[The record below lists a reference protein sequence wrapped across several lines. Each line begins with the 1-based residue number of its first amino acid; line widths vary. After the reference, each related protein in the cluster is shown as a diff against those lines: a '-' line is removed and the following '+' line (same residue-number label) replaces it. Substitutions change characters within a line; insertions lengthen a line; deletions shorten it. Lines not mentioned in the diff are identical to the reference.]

1 MHRLLLITWIG
12 VVAIVVPASAATAPP
27 AATVEPVT
35 DTYFGTTVV
44 DPYRWMEKG
53 PSDPRF
59 LAYLRAQ
66 STYAT
71 SVLAPLESARD
82 ALRAKLLALSE
93 GVARISDW
101 QKADGDLFFEELDPA
116 ASVSVLRVQSGS
128 NTPRTLLDPAT
139 FATANTHVAIDYFAP
154 SLDAA
159 YVAVGAAKAGSE
171 DDTIH
176 VVETATGKLLPDAIT
191 RTQYG
196 GPSWREDGR
205 SFYYS
210 RLQPLAPGASP
221 ESIYVN
227 QRVYLHALGT
237 DPEKDPAA
245 FGPGVDPSTS
255 VPAAGFNGITVVPK
269 TPYLIAFHS
278 AGTTDRATIYLGRE
292 GSTRW
297 DTLISPSDHLATSGS
312 QPIAVRGTKLFAFL
326 QDDPN
331 GRVVRYDLANSSA
344 PPVTV
349 VAPSDRVIEGVFGTA
364 DGLYVQ
370 YRDGIAFS
378 VSKLDDNG
386 AVVGQVPLPYQ
397 GTIYA
402 IDASPVETGLRF
414 GITSWIRS
422 PALFAYDPAAGTV
435 NDTHIIPVDPL
446 DVSHLQVREVTAP
459 STGGVQV
466 PISIIVRDDAA
477 LDGSHPALF
486 EGYGSYGIPSDPG
499 FSATM
504 LEWVLR
510 GGVLAYAHV
519 RGGGEYGERWH
530 LAGQKATKQHT
541 IDDMIATARYL
552 IEQKYTSPSH
562 LAVRGTSA
570 GGIAVGGAIVQHP
583 ELFGAAV
590 DNVGMTNLIRFQ
602 QTQGGAANIPEFGDV
617 TNAGDFKYM
626 YGVDAYSH
634 IKEGTPYPAVMGVTG
649 INDPRVPSWM
659 VAKMI
664 ARLQAASSSGKPV
677 VLRVD
682 YDAGH
687 GFGTSR
693 TQLMNERA
701 DEWTFLLW
709 QLGDPEFQPHL

>member
-1 MHRLLLITWIG
+1 MRRLLLVACVG
-12 VVAIVVPASAATAPP
+12 VLTIVARASAATGPP
-27 AATVEPVT
+27 VATVESVT
-35 DTYFGTTVV
+35 DTYFGATVV

-53 PSDPRF
+53 PRDPRF

-66 STYAT
+66 STYTA
-71 SVLAPLESARD
+71 SVLAPLQSERD
-82 ALRAKLLALSE
+82 ALRSKLLALSE
-93 GVARISDW
+93 GVARMYAW

-116 ASVSVLRVQSGS
+116 ASVAVLRVQSGS
-128 NTPRTLLDPAT
+128 NAPRTLLDPVT

-154 SLDAA
+154 SLDGA

-176 VVETATGKLLPDAIT
+176 VVETATGTLLPDAIT

-196 GPSWREDGR
+196 GPSWRDDGR

-210 RLQPLAPGASP
+210 RLAALAPGASP

-227 QRVYLHALGT
+227 QRVYLHVLGT
-237 DPEKDPAA
+237 DPEKDQAA
-245 FGPGVDPSTS
+245 FGPGVDPGTA
-255 VPAAGFNGITVVPK
+255 VPAAGFNGINVVPK

-297 DTLISPSDHLATSGS
+297 ATLISPSDHLATSGS
-312 QPIAVRGTKLFAFL
+312 QPIAIRGAKLFAFL

-331 GRVVRYDLANSSA
+331 GRIVRYDLANPSMR
-344 PPVTV
+344 PVTV
-349 VAPSDRVIEGVFGTA
+349 VPAGDRVIEGVFGTA

-370 YRDGIAFS
+370 YRDGITFS
-378 VSKLDDNG
+378 IAKLDDNG
-386 AVVGQVPLPYQ
+386 AIVGTVPLPFQ
-397 GTIYA
+397 GSIYG
-402 IDASPVETGLRF
+402 IDASPVEPGLRF
-414 GITSWIRS
+414 GIDSWIRS

-435 NDTHIIPVDPL
+435 SDTHVIPADPL
-446 DVSHLQVREVTAP
+446 DVSHLRVREVTVP
-459 STGGVQV
+459 STDGAQV
-466 PISIIVRDDAA
+466 PISIIVRDDVA

-486 EGYGSYGIPSDPG
+486 EGYGSYGIPTDPT

-504 LEWVLR
+504 LDWVLR
-510 GGVLAYAHV
+510 GGVLVYAHV

-552 IEQKYTSPSH
+552 IDQKYTSPSH

-617 TNAGDFKYM
+617 TNAVDFKYM

-634 IKEGTPYPAVMGVTG
+634 VKNGTAYPAVLGVTG

-693 TQLMNERA
+693 TQQMDERA

-709 QLGDPEFQPHL
+709 QLGDPEFQPR